1 MTRYKPSLT
10 DSEYKYLSRNYFE
23 TSNLWLSAKYANQ
36 KFYMKQSKML
46 GEPKCPNRR
55 LSNFLDLSLEPLT
68 KHVKSNI
75 EVNIE
80 FLKTGKQNVTD
91 YTALVS
97 FNVCSLYTN
106 ILPEFRLRAIEY
118 FLANYNKV

>member
-46 GEPKCPNRR
+46 GELNTSKA
-55 LSNFLDLSLEPLT
+55 T
-68 KHVKSNI
+68 
-75 EVNIE
+75 
-80 FLKTGKQNVTD
+80 LK
-91 YTALVS
+91 L
-97 FNVCSLYTN
+97 
-106 ILPEFRLRAIEY
+106 I
-118 FLANYNKV
+118 